1 MLCASNLRL
10 QPMNRWKA
18 ATLHALASLLLVA
31 AITAIVVPLWHPWG
45 LYRISGVLPL
55 LGLLLGAQMIAGPV
69 LTFIVFKPGKKSLRL
84 DLAVVCLL
92 QLAFLGFG
100 LHMLWQTRP
109 VFVVAS
115 DMRLALILANEVE
128 AADLARASHA
138 EWSRLPKGAPLLV
151 GLRPGTARTDH
162 ASVLA
167 AFLDTGMDQE
177 RNPAWYVPYA
187 QVVPRL
193 AFNAAPSTADG
204 QPASTPEEAPFRSLP
219 IVARH
224 GAGRMVLDAGSLQ
237 PIRVA
242 TY

>member
-1 MLCASNLRL
+1 MT
-10 QPMNRWKA
+10 RWKA
-18 ATLHALASLLLVA
+18 AALHALASLALVA
-31 AITAIVVPLWHPWG
+31 AIAAIVLPLWHPWG
-45 LYRISGVLPL
+45 LYRITGVLPL
-55 LGLLLGAQMIAGPV
+55 LGLLLGAQLIAGPL
-69 LTFIVFKPGKKSLRL
+69 LTLVVFRPGKKSLRL

-92 QLAFLGFG
+92 QLVFLGFG
-100 LHMLWQTRP
+100 LHLLWLA
-109 VFVVAS
+109 VV
-115 DMRLALILANEVE
+115 LANEVE
-128 AADLARASHA
+128 PSDLARASA
-138 EWSRLPKGAPLLV
+138 PEWSHLPHGAPLLV

-162 ASVLA
+162 ASALA

-187 QVVPRL
+187 QIVPRL

-204 QPASTPEEAPFRSLP
+204 QPAASPADAPFRSLP

-237 PIRVA
+237 PVRVV

>member
-1 MLCASNLRL
+1 MT
-10 QPMNRWKA
+10 RWKA
-18 ATLHALASLLLVA
+18 AALHALASLVLVA
-31 AITAIVVPLWHPWG
+31 AIAAIVLPLWHPWG
-45 LYRISGVLPL
+45 LYRITGVLPL
-55 LGLLLGAQMIAGPV
+55 LGLLLGAQLVAGPL
-69 LTFIVFKPGKKSLRL
+69 LTLVVFRPGKKSLRL

-92 QLAFLGFG
+92 QLVFLGFG
-100 LHMLWQTRP
+100 LHLLWQTRP

-115 DMRLALILANEVE
+115 DMRLAVVLANEVE
-128 AADLARASHA
+128 PSDLARASAPGGAH
-138 EWSRLPKGAPLLV
+138 LPHGAPLLV
-151 GLRPGTARTDH
+151 GLRPGTPRTDH
-162 ASVLA
+162 ASALA

-204 QPASTPEEAPFRSLP
+204 QPAATPADAPFRSLP

-224 GAGRMVLDAGSLQ
+224 GAGRMVFDAGTLQ
-237 PIRVA
+237 PVRVV